1 MPRATT
7 DPPSLGLLYLGTPD
21 FALPALR
28 ALASSRHRVLGV
40 ISQPDRPRGRGRKLE
55 PTPVRSLAQELGLS
69 IRQPAK
75 VGDADTLEW
84 MRGLRAD
91 LGVVVAFGQFIPK
104 PVRELPVHGMINAH
118 ASLLPRWR
126 GAAPIQWSILEGDT
140 RTGVSVMRVVKEMD
154 AGDVCLVRETEIGPA
169 ETAGELSERL
179 AELAADALLAAVDE
193 IAEGRAVF
201 RPQVDAD
208 ATVASRI
215 GREFACLDWR
225 EPAERILRRIRAAS
239 PRPGADLLL
248 DLSGKKLRILEA
260 RRDDDAETASE
271 DTGTASE
278 DAEAPSECGAVRI
291 RHGRLCVAARD
302 AWVEILRL
310 QVPGRKPVSA
320 AQFLRAV
327 ELPAEERVAS

>member
-104 PVRELPVHGMINAH
+104 PVRELPVHG
-118 ASLLPRWR
+118 
-126 GAAPIQWSILEGDT
+126 
-140 RTGVSVMRVVKEMD
+140 
-154 AGDVCLVRETEIGPA
+154 
-169 ETAGELSERL
+169 
-179 AELAADALLAAVDE
+179 
-193 IAEGRAVF
+193 
-201 RPQVDAD
+201 
-208 ATVASRI
+208 
-215 GREFACLDWR
+215 
-225 EPAERILRRIRAAS
+225 
-239 PRPGADLLL
+239 
-248 DLSGKKLRILEA
+248 
-260 RRDDDAETASE
+260 
-271 DTGTASE
+271 
-278 DAEAPSECGAVRI
+278 
-291 RHGRLCVAARD
+291 
-302 AWVEILRL
+302 
-310 QVPGRKPVSA
+310 
-320 AQFLRAV
+320 
-327 ELPAEERVAS
+327 